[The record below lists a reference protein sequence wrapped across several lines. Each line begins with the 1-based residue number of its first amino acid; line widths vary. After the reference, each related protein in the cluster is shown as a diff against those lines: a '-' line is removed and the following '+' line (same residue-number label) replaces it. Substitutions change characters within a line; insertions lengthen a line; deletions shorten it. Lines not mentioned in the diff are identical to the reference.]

1 MRFLGNALSCQ
12 KISGNRKEMNSIF
25 SPKDDEA
32 LKKQELIQEHN
43 MKEDEIRK
51 QVKTS
56 MKKPTGLFL

>member
-1 MRFLGNALSCQ
+1 
-12 KISGNRKEMNSIF
+12 MNSIF

-32 LKKQELIQEHN
+32 LKKQELIQEHI

-56 MKKPTGLFL
+56 MKKPTGLFSIAFITPPPPDFKPLFRV

>member
-1 MRFLGNALSCQ
+1 MLTGNTF
-12 KISGNRKEMNSIF
+12 IF

-51 QVKTS
+51 KVKTC
-56 MKKPTGLFL
+56 MNLLLND